1 MKKEDNT
8 EQLILKAAEEEF
20 LEKGFVLAKTT
31 EIARRA
37 GVTHAMLHYYYRTKE
52 NLFEQVFR
60 QKVQLVAK
68 SLDTA
73 FDEQLPFAQQLE
85 TLIQV
90 HFEFIQAN
98 PRLPF
103 FILNEIYLDE
113 SIGES
118 DQGAGCSGG
127 AWRNPAGKPFQSVD
141 VHFFPECHGWNRT
154 TGHAG
159 DFRLGS

>member
-103 FILNEIYLDE
+103 FILNEIYL
-113 SIGES
+113 
-118 DQGAGCSGG
+118 G

>member
-90 HFEFIQAN
+90 HFEFIQSV
-98 PRLPF
+98 
-103 FILNEIYLDE
+103 EK
-113 SIGES
+113 
-118 DQGAGCSGG
+118 SG
-127 AWRNPAGKPFQSVD
+127 R
-141 VHFFPECHGWNRT
+141 
-154 TGHAG
+154 
-159 DFRLGS
+159 